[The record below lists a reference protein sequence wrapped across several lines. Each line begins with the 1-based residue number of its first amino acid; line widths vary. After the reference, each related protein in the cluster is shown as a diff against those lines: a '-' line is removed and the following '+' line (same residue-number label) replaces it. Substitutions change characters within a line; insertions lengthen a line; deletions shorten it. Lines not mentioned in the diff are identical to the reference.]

1 MMSLGKI
8 DSLLKAVKNI
18 DVSKL
23 GINAAKIVKNVDFS
37 RAGKEVGKIITK
49 IDVDKLIFAGGCGI
63 AIGALSRQPE
73 VNKLKKENNKVLAE
87 NELLRFKV
95 KSLNRS
101 TLILH
106 QKLDALKAYSFTEK
120 AKETAEL
127 KGCIKYQYAT
137 KEYIELA
144 ILKSKQDQE
153 LSHNDMIYMTI
164 FSGILNGEELSEE
177 EYRIIENRVMP
188 KYGEKIEKL
197 IKFDCLQLLEQLST

>member
-1 MMSLGKI
+1 MSLGKI
-8 DSLLKAVKNI
+8 DSFIKVAKNI

-23 GINAAKIVKNVDFS
+23 GKGAVKIVKNIDFS
-37 RAGKEVGKIITK
+37 RAGKEVGKFITR
-49 IDVDKLIFAGGCGI
+49 IGVEKLILAGGCGI
-63 AIGALSRQPE
+63 AIGALARQPE

-144 ILKSKQDQE
+144 ILKSKQEQE
-153 LSHNDMIYMTI
+153 LSRNDILYMNI

-177 EYRIIENRVMP
+177 EYRIIENRVVP
-188 KYGEKIEKL
+188 KYREKIENL
-197 IKFDCLQLLEQLST
+197 IEFDCLQLLEQLSA